1 VWAFTKVKSHSTT
14 AQYLLLAP
22 ASSLGEM
29 TSWAES
35 ELRNAINADQFV
47 CHFQPKVDLRTG
59 AVLGFEAL
67 SRWEHPQHGL
77 ISPGSFIAVIERT
90 GLSHTFTARM
100 LRKVFAEARDFLPEA
115 MFVSVNISPAQ
126 ILGGSLPAVIQRTAE
141 EESFPL
147 QRLILEIT
155 ETALL
160 DDLERARASAKAL
173 KSLGVRLAIDDFGT
187 GYSSLHHLQVL
198 PFDEIKIDMSF
209 VRSMLHE
216 RESRKIVAALVGL
229 GHSLG
234 MVTVAEGIEET
245 AQAAMLISMGC
256 DRGQGWLYGKPA
268 PASELTEMI
277 APLSGKGSGH
287 RIECPKREETCANL
301 ESYPAQRL
309 AQLQAIYDG
318 APVGLCFVDSKLRFV
333 SINERLAAL
342 NGHTVAEHLGRS
354 VGEIVPD
361 VFRQIKPCLERAL
374 QGESIHDLE
383 VSIPGA
389 SPSDADRILL
399 ATYQPARDEAG
410 EVVGVCVA
418 IMDITGR
425 KQMEEALRRSEAY
438 LKAVFNAVPVG
449 IMIAD
454 ARNGRIIAANRQA
467 ARILRRPLDA
477 EGTPNAFDQWIA
489 PGASGQQFVPSEYP
503 IAHALLRGELIDDEK
518 MHCERADGSWAWVS
532 LSAQPIIG
540 SDGRVEGSAVTVREI
555 DELNRMNDSC
565 MERLHS

>member
-1 VWAFTKVKSHSTT
+1 M

-22 ASSLGEM
+22 GDSLRHM

-35 ELRNAINADQFV
+35 DLRKAINADQFIGQFI

-67 SRWEHPQHGL
+67 SRWKHPRHGL
-77 ISPGSFIAVIERT
+77 ISPGSFIPLLEKT

-100 LRKVFAEARDFLPEA
+100 LHKVFAEARDFLPES
-115 MFVSVNISPAQ
+115 MFISVNISPPQ
-126 ILGGSLPAVIQRTAE
+126 MLRGSLPAMVERASE
-141 EESFPL
+141 EEGFPL
-147 QRLILEIT
+147 RRLVLEIT

-173 KSLGVRLAIDDFGT
+173 KSLGVRLSIDDFGT

-234 MVTVAEGIEET
+234 MITVAEGVEET

-268 PASELTEMI
+268 PASELADMT
-277 APLSGKGSGH
+277 APPGGKRSGH
-287 RIECPKREETCANL
+287 RIECPKRGETCANL
-301 ESYPAQRL
+301 EAYPAQRL

-318 APVGLCFVDSKLRFV
+318 APVGLCFVDSRMRFV

-342 NGHTVAEHLGRS
+342 HGRTVPEHLGRS
-354 VGEIVPD
+354 VGEVVPD
-361 VFRQIKPCLERAL
+361 VFEQIKPHLQRAL
-374 QGESIHDLE
+374 KGESIHDLE

-389 SPSDADRILL
+389 SPSDIGRIVL

-410 EVVGVCVA
+410 EVVGVCIAVV
-418 IMDITGR
+418 DITAR
-425 KQMEEALRRSEAY
+425 KQMEEALRRSEAH

-449 IMIAD
+449 IMIANASD
-454 ARNGRIIAANRQA
+454 GRIIAANRQA
-467 ARILRRPLDA
+467 AKILRRPLDT
-477 EGTPNAFDQWIA
+477 EGAPKSYDQWVA
-489 PGASGQQFVPSEYP
+489 PWVPGQHVEPSEYP
-503 IAHALLRGELIDDEK
+503 IARALLRGEAIHEEELL
-518 MHCERADGSWAWVS
+518 CERPDGSWVCVT
-532 LSAQPIIG
+532 LSARPIIG
-540 SDGRVEGSAVTVREI
+540 SDGRVEGSAVTLREI
-555 DELNRMNDSC
+555 DEVTRINNSRKELLPS
-565 MERLHS
+565 